1 MRPARAGDRYQSIEA
16 GNAWAL
22 KVLFMTGYAAEAA
35 VRCELQGT
43 GTDMLTKPI
52 TLGNLT
58 NKIQQMFFL
67 DEADRGA

>member
-1 MRPARAGDRYQSIEA
+1 M
-16 GNAWAL
+16 AL

-35 VRCELQGT
+35 VRSELQGT